1 MGRMKEIYGEMLE
14 KGEIF
19 PTITEPVVMKMYA
32 SFTWKEQNYLIMG
45 DSLQDI
51 RDKAA
56 YHFGTDAE
64 NIELVEEY
72 SEYGAFGAYVM
83 KGSLPNGE
91 YIFPFISVSIYTP
104 QIILY

>member
-1 MGRMKEIYGEMLE
+1 MGKMKEIYAEMLE

-45 DSLQDI
+45 DSLKEI

-56 YHFGTDAE
+56 YHFGTDTE
-64 NIELVEEY
+64 KLEIVEEY

-83 KGSLPNGE
+83 KGVLPNNE
-91 YIFPFISVSIYTP
+91 PIFPFISVSIYTP

>member
-1 MGRMKEIYGEMLE
+1 MGKMKEIYAEMLQN
-14 KGEIF
+14 GEIF
-19 PTITEPVVMKMYA
+19 PTITESVVMKMYA

-45 DSLQDI
+45 DSLLDI

-56 YHFGTDAE
+56 YHFGTDPE

-72 SEYGAFGAYVM
+72 SQYDAFGAYIM
-83 KGSLPNGE
+83 KGTLPNSE